1 MYRGKRICNTL
12 KEVRKQIADANDIP
26 YEITE
31 CTHQGNCLGTCPK
44 CEQELRYI
52 EDQLSL
58 RRAAGVAVS
67 VVGVS
72 LSAMGVYAA
81 PAQPQPLP
89 QEATEQTQLNGKYQ
103 FRGKLVDAADRDST
117 GIIGATIAIKGTKQ
131 GVISDLDGNFC
142 IATDT
147 LPAELGISYVGY
159 NHLTIQLT
167 ESTLPDLGVIAL
179 EEDED
184 ALAGEVIIV
193 GAIQK
198 KSMLERILPPKQYV
212 DVEVYNEEGE
222 PIENFVIK
230 SRKGRVDDY
239 GIWIRRG
246 GHFTVEAPGYK
257 KKRVTAKETEMEVV
271 LKRK

>member
-1 MYRGKRICNTL
+1 MHRGKRICNTL

-58 RRAAGVAVS
+58 RRAAGIAVS

-103 FRGKLVDAADRDST
+103 FSGKVVDAVDSA
-117 GIIGATIAIKGTKQ
+117 GLIGATIVLKGTKQ
-131 GVISDLDGNFC
+131 SVVSDLDGNFS

-147 LPAELGISYVGY
+147 LPAEIVISCIGFK
-159 NHLTIQLT
+159 LRTIPLS
-167 ESTLPDLGVIAL
+167 ESTLPDLGLIAL

-184 ALAGEVIIV
+184 ALAGEVMVV

-198 KSMLERILPPKQYV
+198 KSILERILPSKQYV
-212 DVEVYNEEGE
+212 NIEVYNEEGE

-230 SRKGRVDDY
+230 SRKGRVNDNE
-239 GIWIRRG
+239 IKIRRG

-257 KKRVTAKETEMEVV
+257 KKRVTAKETEMKVV